1 MQDKMKLSQPV
12 SKWNFISRSI
22 VSKNCKQ
29 VLVKELLDGRE
40 ILMEKEENLLK
51 GFTQGK
57 SNQYVPNAELE

>member
-1 MQDKMKLSQPV
+1 MEEKVKMTQPV

-40 ILMEKEENLLK
+40 ILMEKEENL
-51 GFTQGK
+51 
-57 SNQYVPNAELE
+57 

>member
-1 MQDKMKLSQPV
+1 MYYQKGEDMEDKVKMTQPV

-40 ILMEKEENLLK
+40 ILMEKEENL
-51 GFTQGK
+51 
-57 SNQYVPNAELE
+57 

>member
-1 MQDKMKLSQPV
+1 MDNKIKQSQPV

-40 ILMEKEENLLK
+40 ILMEKEENL
-51 GFTQGK
+51 
-57 SNQYVPNAELE
+57 